1 MRYVTFVRLKI
12 INMNSD
18 IRQLQPK
25 QLWNKFADLNAVP
38 RPSKKEERVIAFMK
52 DFGKNLGL
60 ETIEDEVGNVII
72 KKPAT
77 SGMENRITVVM
88 QSHLDMVHQKNSDT
102 IFDFN
107 NQGIDMY
114 IIGDWVRAKGTTL
127 GADNGLG
134 VATIMAIL
142 ESTDIPHPA
151 IEALFTIDEET
162 GMTGAKGLKGGL
174 LSGGILLN
182 LDTEEDDEIGVGCA
196 GGIDVTA
203 TRTYNVEET
212 PEFKIGYK
220 VSVKGLQGGHS
231 GMQIH
236 EGLGNANK
244 IMNRILFDGFE
255 NYGLRI
261 SEIDGGSLRNAI
273 PRESQAKVVIDA
285 IHEKIFLSEMKHIS
299 EIIKKELKT
308 MEPDLEISISKIE
321 TPKTIM
327 DLGVQEGFTRAL
339 YAACNG
345 VYRMSADIPGLV
357 ETSNNIA
364 RVVVKDGHIKIGCLT
379 RSSVESSKMDL
390 ANTLRATFE
399 LTGCEVDFSG
409 DYPGWTPNM
418 DSAILKIM
426 TQLYEDLNGEKP
438 HVAACHA
445 GLECGILGQNY
456 PEMDMISFGPNIKG
470 AHSPDER
477 AQISSAQKYWKFVL
491 KILKS
496 IPEKNAAVM

>member
-1 MRYVTFVRLKI
+1 
-12 INMNSD
+12 MNSE

-25 QLWNKFADLNAVP
+25 ALWNKFADLNAVP
-38 RPSKKEERVIAFMK
+38 RPSKKEARVIAFMK
-52 DFGKNLGL
+52 DFGKSLDL

-77 SGMENRITVVM
+77 LGMETRKTVVM
-88 QSHLDMVHQKNSDT
+88 QSHLDMVHQKNGDT
-102 IFDFN
+102 NFDFDT
-107 NQGIDMY
+107 QGIDMF
-114 IIGDWVRAKGTTL
+114 IEGDWVKAEGTTL

-162 GMTGAKGLKGGL
+162 GMTGAMGLKGGL
-174 LSGGILLN
+174 LSGDILLN

-203 TRTYNVEET
+203 TRTYNEEET

-220 VSVKGLQGGHS
+220 ISVKGLQGGHS

-261 SEIDGGSLRNAI
+261 SEVDGGSLRNAI
-273 PRESQAKVVIDA
+273 PRESNAVVAIDA
-285 IHEKIFLSEMKHIS
+285 IHEDAFLLEMALIS
-299 EIIKKELKT
+299 TAIKKELKT
-308 MEPDLEISISKIE
+308 MEPDLDISVTAMSAPRK
-321 TPKTIM
+321 IM
-327 DLGVQEGFTRAL
+327 DLGVQEGITRAL
-339 YAACNG
+339 YAAVNG
-345 VYRMSADIPGLV
+345 VYRMSADIPDLV

-364 RVVVKDGHIKIGCLT
+364 RVIIKDGKIHIGCLT

-399 LTGCEVDFSG
+399 LTGCEVEFSG
-409 DYPGWTPNM
+409 DYPGWAPNM
-418 DSAILKIM
+418 DSPILKVLEK
-426 TQLYEDLNGEKP
+426 LYEDLNGKKP

-477 AQISSAQKYWKFVL
+477 AQISSVKKYWKFVL
-491 KILKS
+491 EILKQ
-496 IPEKNAAVM
+496 IPTKE